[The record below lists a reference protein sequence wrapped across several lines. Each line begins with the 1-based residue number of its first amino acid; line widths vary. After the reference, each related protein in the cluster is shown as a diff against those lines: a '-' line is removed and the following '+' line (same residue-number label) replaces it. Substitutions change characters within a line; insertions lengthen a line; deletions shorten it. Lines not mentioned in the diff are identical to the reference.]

1 MLQNPKPLP
10 LHGFRRSVDA
20 CLRKWRLLPSARGA
34 PSQTASALLAFSA
47 AGAELSDGEIRWLLI
62 GQNLAQYSG
71 NCPCPYNVDRAGR
84 SCGKRSA
91 YSKPGGYAPLCFP
104 SDVTQEMVEKYK
116 QKS

>member
-1 MLQNPKPLP
+1 MLAKMDVTTLSM
-10 LHGFRRSVDA
+10 RRA
-20 CLRKWRLLPSARGA
+20 LTL
-34 PSQTASALLAFSA
+34 TASALLAFSA
-47 AGAELSDGEIRWLLI
+47 AAAELSNDEIRRLLI
-62 GQNLAQYSG
+62 GQSLAQYSG

-84 SCGKRSA
+84 TCGKRSA